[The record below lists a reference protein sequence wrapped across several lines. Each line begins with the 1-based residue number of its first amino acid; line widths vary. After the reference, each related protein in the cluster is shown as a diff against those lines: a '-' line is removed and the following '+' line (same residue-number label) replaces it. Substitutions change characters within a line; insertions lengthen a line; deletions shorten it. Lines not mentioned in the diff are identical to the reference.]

1 MTYANVRF
9 LLFLL
14 ILVCFLRFCLE
25 LETVPPL
32 VLQEFTSKQDFNKE
46 FCMDVYADSS
56 VLANKDFK
64 GLIFSI
70 Y

>member
-1 MTYANVRF
+1 
-9 LLFLL
+9 
-14 ILVCFLRFCLE
+14 VCFLRFCLE